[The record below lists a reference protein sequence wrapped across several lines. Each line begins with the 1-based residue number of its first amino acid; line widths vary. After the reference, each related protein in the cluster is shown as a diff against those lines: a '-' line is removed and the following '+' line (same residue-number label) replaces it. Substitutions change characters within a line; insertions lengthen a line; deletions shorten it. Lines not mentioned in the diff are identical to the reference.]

1 MQPPSPRLGSAPHGF
16 GSQTRNRHHLHPR
29 NTSGELSAACK
40 PPTRTELATVSTDA
54 AASAARLDADAKQLR
69 RRRRPVGRLLRGG
82 RARRRRGTDE
92 RAGRRAYG
100 YRRKGKEEVADVEPG
115 RPTRTPEGEVSTRRS
130 RQRLTQCLDGLDV
143 EHRSVFVLFEVEG
156 MRSAEIAET
165 LGVPVGTIY
174 SRLHHARAR
183 VREAYVALGRGTKP
197 IAEGGGS

>member
-1 MQPPSPRLGSAPHGF
+1 MASTISAEELFHAHAGFAASFLHRLGVPNRDVPDLVQEVFLLAHQKGGF
-16 GSQTRNRHHLHPR
+16 
-29 NTSGELSAACK
+29 
-40 PPTRTELATVSTDA
+40 VD
-54 AASAARLDADAKQLR
+54 D
-69 RRRRPVGRLLRGG
+69 G
-82 RARRRRGTDE
+82 RAKPRTWIAAIAVRL
-92 RAGRRAYG
+92 ASG
-100 YRRKGKEEVADVEPG
+100 YRRKRKEELSDVEPG
-115 RPTRTPEGEVSTRRS
+115 MTTRTPEVEVSTRRS